1 MRVACQSCG
10 REFETERVAVF
21 RFSFPADRYC
31 EMCREAEKVEQ
42 AQDRADG
49 LFEAA
54 GIPLGYRGCR
64 FETFERLPGNGD
76 ALAAATRWSREFR
89 HAVQSGGA
97 RPARGLLLHG
107 PPGSGKTHL
116 AVSIVYEIAH
126 AGARCLFLNVP
137 SWLQRL
143 RDLRAQGEAPEWSFP
158 RGYDVVVIDDLGAEH
173 SDSWSRER
181 LYSLVNHRESNRLP
195 TLVTSNCLP
204 GELDQRLGS
213 ATASRLQKLCRPVR
227 VDPGIDFRQRG
238 AA

>member
-1 MRVACQSCG
+1 MQVSCAQCG
-10 REFETERVAVF
+10 RPFETEEVAVF

-31 EMCREAEKVEQ
+31 EMCRETEKVEQ
-42 AQDRADG
+42 AQERAET
-49 LFEAA
+49 LFAAA
-54 GIPLGYRGCR
+54 GVPLGYRACR
-64 FETFERLPGNGD
+64 FETFERMTGNGD
-76 ALAAATRWSREFR
+76 AFQAATRWSRDYRRGE
-89 HAVQSGGA
+89 VPS
-97 RPARGLLLHG
+97 RGLLLHG

-173 SDSWSRER
+173 NDSWSRER

-204 GELDQRLGS
+204 GELDGRLGG
-213 ATASRLQKLCRPVR
+213 ATASRLQKLCRPVS
-227 VDPGIDFRQRG
+227 VDPGIDFRRREV
-238 AA
+238 A